1 MSANL
6 IDRVLSNL
14 KKRKSNIENNKI
26 NSIPSSFV
34 RFTDHLVGIEQATY
48 YIVTGYSGGAKSQF
62 SYYYFVFEPILYLF
76 ENRDKN
82 PDLKL
87 TVFCLPLEET
97 AERITQRF
105 MSYLLFKLTN
115 GNVLI
120 SPKDLRSSNNKNP
133 LPKEVLDILESP
145 RYKAILN
152 FFESCVH
159 FEVDVSPRQFYE
171 KIKDY
176 CEENGTTYYKEEKI
190 KDELGQE
197 KTIKKFD
204 YYEPNNPQ
212 EFILAFVDHI
222 SLLPYTTT
230 TLKEAIDTFSS
241 RYLISL
247 RNRYYVSPVIV
258 QQQAASNESIDAF
271 KIDRSKPTR
280 ANLADSKNTGKD
292 SNIIISI
299 YNPSAHNLKTY
310 AGYDILEFKGNA
322 RFIELLK
329 NRDGN
334 ENLVIG
340 LLFNGACSYFREL
353 SYPNDILGV
362 DKDLKEAKEF
372 VTRSRNHNYIKEEL
386 NLI

>member
-1 MSANL
+1 MSQNL

-14 KKRKSNIENNKI
+14 RKRKANIENNKI
-26 NSIPSSFV
+26 NSLPSPFD

-87 TVFCLPLEET
+87 KVFCMPLEET

-120 SPKDLRSSNNKNP
+120 SPKDLRSSNNRNP
-133 LPKEVLDILESP
+133 LPQEILDILESS

-152 FFESCVH
+152 FFEFCVD
-159 FEVDVSPRQFYE
+159 FVMDVTIQQFYE
-171 KIKDY
+171 RVKSY
-176 CEENGTTYYKEEKI
+176 CEKNGTTYYKEEEI
-190 KDELGQE
+190 EDVFGQKE
-197 KTIKKFD
+197 IVKKFD

-212 EFILAFVDHI
+212 EYIIAFVDHI
-222 SLLPYTTT
+222 SLLPYST
-230 TLKEAIDTFSS
+230 TLKETIDTFSS
-241 RYLISL
+241 KMLIPL
-247 RNRYYVSPVIV
+247 RDRYYVTPVIV
-258 QQQAASNESIDAF
+258 QQQAATNESIDAF

-292 SNIIISI
+292 ANIIISI

-310 AGYDILEFKGNA
+310 AGYDIMEFKGNA

-334 ENLVIG
+334 ENLAVG
-340 LLFNGACSYFREL
+340 LLFNGACSYFKEL
-353 SYPNDILGV
+353 PYPNDILGISQS
-362 DKDLKEAKEF
+362 LEEAKEF
-372 VTRSRNHNYIKEEL
+372 AIRSRNHNYIKKEL
-386 NLI
+386 ELI